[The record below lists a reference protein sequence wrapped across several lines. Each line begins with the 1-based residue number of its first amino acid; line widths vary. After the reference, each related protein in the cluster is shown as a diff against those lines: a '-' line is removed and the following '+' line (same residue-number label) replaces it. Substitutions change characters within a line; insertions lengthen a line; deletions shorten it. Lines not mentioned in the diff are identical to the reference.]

1 VAININLTPE
11 RSVEELVFRKRLAF
25 WALTTGRTIIIVTEC
40 VVLVVFL
47 ARFYFDKKIF
57 DLASSIEQ
65 KSVILEQKADF
76 EKEFRKTQAK
86 ADYLKFI
93 VKNSFDYKGKVDIL
107 QKSTPDGVFV
117 TQIQIGNRTASY
129 TAQTSDILNF
139 GALVENFL
147 RETRVSSVTLKEADF
162 LKEGSKYSFSVEATF
177 Q

>member
-76 EKEFRKTQAK
+76 EKEFRKNYFELVKQQR
-86 ADYLKFI
+86 DIGCLK
-93 VKNSFDYKGKVDIL
+93 K
-107 QKSTPDGVFV
+107 
-117 TQIQIGNRTASY
+117 
-129 TAQTSDILNF
+129 
-139 GALVENFL
+139 
-147 RETRVSSVTLKEADF
+147 
-162 LKEGSKYSFSVEATF
+162 SVEEIKIKNKNEYRSEREIIKRDAIPSSIIAYISEKVIINIDENENTYTKKKEYREF
-177 Q
+177 CSYIL

>member
-1 VAININLTPE
+1 MAININLTPE

-76 EKEFRKTQAK
+76 EKEFRNNKAGTSIKTMP
-86 ADYLKFI
+86 L
-93 VKNSFDYKGKVDIL
+93 G
-107 QKSTPDGVFV
+107 
-117 TQIQIGNRTASY
+117 
-129 TAQTSDILNF
+129 
-139 GALVENFL
+139 L
-147 RETRVSSVTLKEADF
+147 RSS
-162 LKEGSKYSFSVEATF
+162 
-177 Q
+177 